1 MISHY
6 IYTLLNVLYIFY
18 SYSRINFIHSISPL
32 LIQRIGIEKYQRY
45 QIQISA
51 LSLFAY
57 LVILIVSSLIF
68 YPIPT
73 GYEGLLVVFLVI
85 FSVVMTLIEI
95 LLNVQIFMKP
105 SPLFLVIALL
115 INFIYRYGFIIPW
128 AEHYFK

>member
-1 MISHY
+1 MTSHY
-6 IYTLLNVLYIFY
+6 VYTLLNVLYIFY

-85 FSVVMTLIEI
+85 FQS
-95 LLNVQIFMKP
+95 
-105 SPLFLVIALL
+105 
-115 INFIYRYGFIIPW
+115 
-128 AEHYFK
+128 